1 MADLRLTVA
10 LDRYD
15 RHGPIFDGSA
25 TLPDGVGLNVL
36 AVGQGTTQTHGAD
49 RNRRML
55 QGGEFDVAEYGLAPY
70 IIAKSRDP
78 DLPITAIP
86 VFPRRLFSQARM
98 YVNVESG
105 IETPADLPGKRVGL
119 NSFQNSLAILA
130 KGDLASDHG
139 VRWQDIGWVASADE
153 HFSFEPGPEL
163 ALERLETGQSIGE
176 MLLRGEIDAHFCP
189 HIPAA
194 LLARSD
200 RVRPLYPDQKA
211 AIIEYYRDRGFFPI
225 MHLVV
230 VKSDLLAR
238 EPWLARALYDMFVT
252 ANRMVYKY
260 YDDPSYSILAWGRAA
275 FEEQRAALGGDV
287 WPSGVAAN
295 RRDLE
300 QFIGYCRDQH
310 IIDAP
315 MTPDSLFHES
325 VLDT

>member
-1 MADLRLTVA
+1 MAGLRLTVA

-15 RHGPIFDGSA
+15 RHGPLFEGA
-25 TLPDGVGLNVL
+25 VAAPDGVELEVLN
-36 AVGQGTTQTHGAD
+36 VGQGAAGRHGAD
-49 RNRRML
+49 RHRRTL
-55 QGGEFDVAEYGLAPY
+55 PGGEFDVAEYGLAPY

-86 VFPRRLFSQARM
+86 VFPRRLFSHNRM
-98 YVNVESG
+98 HVNVESG
-105 IETPADLPGKRVGL
+105 IETPADLIGKRVGL

-139 VRWQDIGWVASADE
+139 VRWQDMDWVASVDE
-153 HFSFEPGPEL
+153 HFPFEPGPEL
-163 ALERLETGQSIGE
+163 SIERLGPGQSIGE

-189 HIPAA
+189 HIPPA
-194 LLARSD
+194 LRERSE
-200 RVRPLYPDQKA
+200 RIRPLYPDPKA
-211 AIIEYYRDRGFFPI
+211 AIVEYFRDRGYFPI

-230 VKSDLLAR
+230 VKSALLAR

-252 ANRMVYKY
+252 ANRMVYEY
-260 YDDPSYSILAWGRAA
+260 YDDPNYSIVAWGREA

-300 QFIGYCRDQH
+300 QFIGYCVDQN
-310 IIDAP
+310 IIDAA
-315 MTPDSLFHES
+315 MTPDSLFHPS